1 MTLATEPVT
10 QVLLFVPE
18 HSELFLDDSG
28 SGEVVVYF
36 GHIVCPSCHHR
47 VPVQATGEK
56 EIGYC
61 PVARCWEQLTVAV
74 DPEHLPL
81 RCDDSRP
88 SEEYVCICGDDDC
101 RQGWA
106 ESA

>member
-1 MTLATEPVT
+1 MTLAIEPVT
-10 QVLLFVPE
+10 QALLFTPE

-28 SGEVVVYF
+28 QQEIVIYF
-36 GHIVCPSCHHR
+36 GHVVCPSCHHR
-47 VPVQATGEK
+47 VQVGSSAEGEV
-56 EIGYC
+56 GYC
-61 PVARCWEQLTVAV
+61 PVNRCSERLTVAV

-88 SEEYVCICGDDDC
+88 SEEFVCVCGDQDC
-101 RQGWA
+101 LIWA